1 MTVKIDSSLKNSIYR
16 QIVDQVERGARDGSL
31 KAGEIL
37 PSMNA
42 MAAEY
47 GISRETVKKAYG
59 VLVGKGIIESR
70 HGKGFYV
77 KDLSSGARTEVLVL
91 FDKFSLYKQILYN
104 SFADHLGSKAEIT
117 ILNHDQNPDLLEY
130 FLDNHL
136 DRYDYY
142 VVAPHFPMDTETQK
156 RVVRL
161 LSRIPVKK
169 LILIDHLQPG
179 LRGNFGAVYQD
190 FENDICD
197 GLYQGIDGPFKTK
210 RMRVITLPTSL
221 YGSVICKGIERFAG
235 GNGLQ
240 LEFLSSVPEDIAPGD
255 TFVILN
261 SQLDNGL
268 VGLSRKITETGLETG
283 KDVFIISYNEDPTD
297 ELILGGLT
305 TVSTDFPMMGR
316 IAADMILTRQLTK
329 VHNPFR
335 MTRRH
340 TF

>member
-1 MTVKIDSSLKNSIYR
+1 MKIDIYSNTSIYK
-16 QIVDQVERGARDGSL
+16 QIVEQVERGARDGSL

-42 MAAEY
+42 VATRY

-59 VLVGKGIIESR
+59 VLVGKGIIEAR

-77 KDLSSGARTEVLVL
+77 KDLSRGARTEVLVL
-91 FDKFSLYKQILYN
+91 FDKFSLYKQIMYN
-104 SFADHLGSKAEIT
+104 SFAQHLGSGGEIT
-117 ILNHDQNPDLLEY
+117 ILNHDQNPDILEY

-142 VVAPHFPMDTETQK
+142 VVAPHFGRDPEIQK
-156 RVVRL
+156 RVVKL

-179 LRGNFGAVYQD
+179 LKGNFGAVYQD

-197 GLYQGIDGPFKTK
+197 GLYQGIDGPFRTK
-210 RMRVITLPTSL
+210 RMRVITLPSSL
-221 YGSVICKGIERFAG
+221 YGDVICQGIKRFAG
-235 GNGLQ
+235 ENNLKV
-240 LEFLSSVPEDIAPGD
+240 EFLSTIPDDIAPGD
-255 TFVILN
+255 TFIILN

-268 VGLSRKITETGLETG
+268 VGLSRKISEKKLVTG
-283 KDVFIISYNEDPTD
+283 KDVFIISYNEDPTN

-316 IAADMILTRQLTK
+316 IAADMILTRTLTK
-329 VHNPFR
+329 VRNPFR
-335 MTRRH
+335 MTRRI

>member
-1 MTVKIDSSLKNSIYR
+1 MNIKIDSNLKNSIYK
-16 QIVDQVERGARDGSL
+16 QIVDQVEHGARDGSL

-37 PSMNA
+37 PSMNV
-42 MAAEY
+42 MAAKY

-59 VLVGKGIIESR
+59 VLVGKGIIEAR

-104 SFADHLGSKAEIT
+104 SFAEHLGSKAEIT
-117 ILNHDQNPDLLEY
+117 ILNHDQNPDILEY

-142 VVAPHFPMDTETQK
+142 VVAPHFPMETEIQK
-156 RVVRL
+156 RIVKL

-197 GLYQGIDGPFKTK
+197 GLYQGIDGPFKT
-210 RMRVITLPTSL
+210 RRLRVITLPSSL
-221 YGSVICKGIERFAG
+221 YGGIIRKGIERFAG
-235 GNGLQ
+235 GNGLD
-240 LEFLSSVPEDIAPGD
+240 LEFMSEVPDDIVPGD
-255 TFVILN
+255 TFLILN
-261 SQLDNGL
+261 SQLNTGL
-268 VGLSRKITETGLETG
+268 VALSRKIDEKGLVIG
-283 KDVFIISYNEDPTD
+283 KDVFLVSYNEDPMN

-305 TVSTDFPMMGR
+305 TISTDFPMMGR
-316 IAADMILTRQLTK
+316 IAADMILTRRLTK